1 MPATMSDSSGERFS
15 RIFDVLELLVG
26 HTEGMTLTEIVSHLG
41 MPTSSAHN
49 LLQRMVSADVVS
61 LNGDLR
67 YGLGARAVRL
77 GIRIVGE
84 LDVKAAARRPLQELA
99 RVTGDDVYL
108 AMRIGNRVSYVERVE
123 GTRVVSVDIRLGQSL
138 FLHATSVGKLF
149 AAHNAQLQ
157 KQLFSTDRP
166 RLTPHTLV
174 HEAELEQ
181 EFDRIRKSGYALS
194 REEALPGIVG
204 LAVPVYDAD
213 SEIVAA
219 VHISTLSAE
228 LTKTR
233 ERQLVTEATTAAA
246 AIEREL
252 GRLQHAGSARR
263 PGGAPARGM

>member
-1 MPATMSDSSGERFS
+1 MPATVTDSSGERFS

-26 HTEGMTLTEIVSHLG
+26 HPDGMTLTEIVSHLV

-49 LLQRMVSADVVS
+49 LLQRMVAADVVS
-61 LNGDLR
+61 VNGDLR
-67 YGLGARAVRL
+67 YGLGPRSVRL
-77 GIRIVGE
+77 GIRIAGE

-108 AMRIGNRVSYVERVE
+108 AMRIGNVVSYVERVE

-157 KQLFSTDRP
+157 KLLFGQERP
-166 RLTPHTLV
+166 RLTSHTLV
-174 HEAELEQ
+174 EEAALER

-204 LAVPVYDAD
+204 LAVPVYDAE
-213 SEIVAA
+213 SELVAA

-228 LTKTR
+228 LSKAR
-233 ERQLVTEATTAAA
+233 ERQLVSEATTAAA
-246 AIEREL
+246 SIEREL
-252 GRLQHAGSARR
+252 GRLHHSGSARSPR
-263 PGGAPARGM
+263 TNA